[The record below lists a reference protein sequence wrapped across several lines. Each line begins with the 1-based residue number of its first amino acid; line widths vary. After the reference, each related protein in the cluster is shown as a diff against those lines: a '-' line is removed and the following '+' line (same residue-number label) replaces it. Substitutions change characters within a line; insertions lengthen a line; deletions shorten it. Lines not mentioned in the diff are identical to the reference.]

1 MRVSAVDTR
10 QRRQVDRFVQ
20 FPFELYADCP
30 QWVPPLLS
38 EARGP
43 LMRDQ
48 HPFYAHSDAA
58 FFLVESGE
66 QVLGRIAVLEHRR
79 FNRIRGERLAFFYLF
94 DCIDDAQV
102 SGMLFDAA
110 FSWARDRGLR
120 GIIGPKGFLQ
130 ADSQGLLVEGFEH
143 RPAVNIAYNYAYY
156 DALVRVAGF
165 GKETDYYS
173 GMITRKGGL
182 PQRFLDVA
190 ERVLERRN
198 FRVLGFK
205 SKDEMRAWMARIGH
219 IYNTAF
225 MEHWEFCPVTEQEL
239 EMIGQRLLAIAQ
251 PHLIKLVLQGD
262 ELAGFVFAFP
272 DISDGLKK
280 ARGRLFP
287 LGWWHIMRTFRTTKH
302 INFNG
307 VGVLPA
313 FQGSGANAVM
323 YAELARTLLE
333 GQYMTGEAVQV
344 EERNLKSLGD
354 MKALGISWHKMHR
367 IYRRSLQ

>member
-1 MRVSAVDTR
+1 MRLRALDTK
-10 QRRQVDRFVQ
+10 QRPQVERFVR

-38 EARGP
+38 EARKP

-58 FFLVESGE
+58 FFLVESG
-66 QVLGRIAVLEHRR
+66 QDVLGRIAVLEHQR
-79 FNRIRGERLAFFYLF
+79 FNRIRGKKLAFFYLF
-94 DCIDDAQV
+94 DCIEDTQA

-110 FSWARDRGLR
+110 FSWARDRGLK

-156 DALVRVAGF
+156 DALAKAAGLC
-165 GKETDYYS
+165 KETDYYS
-173 GMITRKGGL
+173 GLITRNEGL

-190 ERVLERRN
+190 DRVLERRN
-198 FRVLGFK
+198 FRVKSFE
-205 SKDEMRAWMARIGH
+205 SKDEMRAWMPRIGH

-239 EMIGQRLLAIAQ
+239 EVIADRLLAIAR
-251 PHLIKLVLQGD
+251 PELIKLVLKD
-262 ELAGFVFAFP
+262 DKVAGFVFAFP
-272 DISDGLKK
+272 DISDGLQK

-287 LGWWHIMRTFRTTKH
+287 FGWWHIMRAFRTTKH
-302 INFNG
+302 IDFNG

-313 FQGSGANAVM
+313 FQGSGANAVL
-323 YAELARTLLE
+323 YAELTRTLLQGE
-333 GQYMTGEAVQV
+333 YTTGEAVQV
-344 EERNLKSLGD
+344 EERNVKSLGD
-354 MKALGISWHKMHR
+354 MKALGINWHKVHR
-367 IYRRSLQ
+367 IYRGLL